1 MSKRTFLWVLL
12 IAIMLGIGITLTACG
27 GAAPPTKAP
36 AQPTEAAAQPTT
48 APPPPTAEAKPFTF
62 GVVLVGPY
70 NDHGW
75 SEAHYTAG
83 KYVESQ
89 VPGTKM
95 VYLDKLN
102 PADRKGVSLEQVVDD
117 MVSQG
122 AKLIFTTSDDFMA
135 DTDLVAQKYP
145 NVTFMHIS
153 GDHVLTGEAPPNVGN
168 VMGKMILMKS
178 VAGCAAAL
186 ATETKTAGYM
196 GPLINDETRRL
207 ASSAYLGYRYCYEN
221 YRGGDPSELRFI
233 VTWIGFWFNIPGV
246 TLDPTEVA
254 NNIFD
259 SGADVI
265 LSGIDTTE
273 AIVVAGQRAQK
284 GERVFAIPYDFKGA
298 CNEAPQV
305 CLGVPYFNWGPS
317 YVQAVKAVQAGTWKQ
332 DWVWSGPDW
341 QNINNPD
348 TSAVGFVEGPAL
360 TDAQKAQ
367 LQEFIKGLA
376 SGDVNL
382 FQGPLDF
389 QDGTPYLKE
398 GQTATDNE
406 IWYFPQLLKGMEG
419 PSK

>member
-1 MSKRTFLWVLL
+1 MTTRRFLWALFVATL
-12 IAIMLGIGITLTACG
+12 LGIALILSACG
-27 GAAPPTKAP
+27 GATPTKAPPTATSAPPTK
-36 AQPTEAAAQPTT
+36 
-48 APPPPTAEAKPFTF
+48 EAKPFVF

-83 KYVESQ
+83 QYVEKK

-95 VYLDKLN
+95 IYLDKLN
-102 PADRKGVSLEQVVDD
+102 PADRPETKLEQVVDD

-135 DTDLVAQKYP
+135 DTDLVAKKYP
-145 NVTFMHIS
+145 KVIFMHIS

-168 VMGKMILMKS
+168 YMGKMITMKA

-186 ATETKTAGYM
+186 ATDTKTVGYL

-207 ASSAYLGYRYCYEN
+207 ASSAYLGYRYCYKN
-221 YRGGDPSELRFI
+221 FRKGDPSELRFI

-254 NNIFD
+254 NNLFD
-259 SGADVI
+259 SGADVV

-273 AIVVAGQRAQK
+273 AIVVAGQRAKK

-298 CNEAPQV
+298 CDEAPEV
-305 CLGVPYFNWGPS
+305 CLGVPYFNWGPG
-317 YVQAVKAVQAGTWKQ
+317 YVQIVKAVQNGTWKQ
-332 DWVWSGPDW
+332 DWVWAGPDW
-341 QNINNPD
+341 KDINNPD

-360 TDAQKAQ
+360 TDAQKSQ
-367 LQEFIKGLA
+367 LHEFIQGMA
-376 SGDVNL
+376 SGKINL
-382 FQGPLDF
+382 FQGPLNF
-389 QDGTPYLKE
+389 QDGTTYLKE
-398 GQTATDNE
+398 GQKATDKE
-406 IWYFPQLLKGMEG
+406 IWYFPQLLEGMEG